1 MGGRPSD
8 TTKSTEREPLT
19 DVREMAR
26 VLSVSQDTIYRW
38 ARSGVIPALKI
49 GNRWR
54 FIVTEVLE
62 SVRRQAEPHPDP
74 WHQSSRSAAA
84 KQGWERRWA
93 RERGAS

>member
-1 MGGRPSD
+1 VSPQHEA
-8 TTKSTEREPLT
+8 TV
-19 DVREMAR
+19 DVAEMAR
-26 VLSVSQDTIYRW
+26 VLSVSPDTVYRW

-62 SVRRQAEPHPDP
+62 SVRQQAEPHPDP
-74 WHQSSRSAAA
+74 WHQSPRTAAA

-93 RERGAS
+93 RERGEF